1 MGLARSGL
9 SLTFLGV
16 LGACVTAPPPAAG
29 HNANRAGTTNV
40 SAATAPP
47 EVGDLGKVGHVVL
60 PTSCAAGVTAD
71 LQRGVALLHS
81 FFYEEARRVFT
92 AVATSDP
99 SCAMAQWGIA
109 MTHWHPIWAAPEAAD
124 FESGRAAAE
133 RASALTTALPL
144 ERDLVKAIAAF
155 YDSQA
160 SGDPTSPS
168 QSCHGVVA
176 GDIRGRALAYEQAM
190 AQVHARH
197 PEDVEPTAFYALAL
211 LATAPPSDAS
221 YANQRKATALLE
233 PFFVSQPNHP
243 GVAHYLIHG
252 YDYPELAAR
261 ALPAARA
268 YAGMAPWVPHAL
280 HMPSHIFTR
289 LGLWND
295 AIAANLSAAS
305 AARKYEAR
313 FHPGAHAAE
322 ELHAL
327 DYAAYGYLQT
337 AQDGKAAAIV
347 AYLGTIDRTNP
358 ELDLVAGYPFA
369 TIPARYA
376 LERRRWSEA
385 AVLTPSPL
393 AQRMPFIEANVVY
406 ARAIG
411 AARSGNVASAR
422 ADVERLGVLGEASA
436 KEAKFAFFVKQVELQ
451 RKAGQGWLLHAEHR
465 EIESLAAM
473 RAAVELEDAI
483 GKHPVTTGAVLPA
496 REQLGD
502 LLLEQGQ
509 PELALAEH
517 ERSLATSPNRF
528 AGLYGA
534 ARAADRAGD
543 RTKARAYYEK
553 LVTVASGN
561 DERPELAEA
570 RAWLAHP
577 VSLGK

>member
-1 MGLARSGL
+1 MKTRTPLFLLALVGAACGAPAGVSVTPASHASPVLEPPRDPPSPE
-9 SLTFLGV
+9 LGERV
-16 LGACVTAPPPAAG
+16 
-29 HNANRAGTTNV
+29 GTSHFV
-40 SAATAPP
+40 
-47 EVGDLGKVGHVVL
+47 
-60 PTSCAAGVTAD
+60 TSCDAAVQDDMDRA
-71 LQRGVALLHS
+71 VALLHS
-81 FFYEEARRVFT
+81 FFYDEARRRFRVIAERDRT
-92 AVATSDP
+92 
-99 SCAMAQWGIA
+99 CAMAHWGIA
-109 MTHWHPIWAAPEAAD
+109 MTFWHPLWQAPRPDEMTDGTAAIKIAREA
-124 FESGRAAAE
+124 GPRTPRE
-133 RASALTTALPL
+133 RAYVEAL
-144 ERDLVKAIAAF
+144 EGF
-155 YDSQA
+155 YYTPAESQA
-160 SGDPTSPS
+160 PAS
-168 QSCHGVVA
+168 QSCHGVVSSDHVKGA
-176 GDIRGRALAYEQAM
+176 HVYEALMAALVAQYPDDLEAKVFHALAILAVHPPTDRTLEKPRLA
-190 AQVHARH
+190 AQVLEGLFVDH
-197 PEDVEPTAFYALAL
+197 PD
-211 LATAPPSDAS
+211 
-221 YANQRKATALLE
+221 
-233 PFFVSQPNHP
+233 HP
-243 GVAHYLIHG
+243 GIAHYLIHA
-252 YDYPELAAR
+252 YDYPPLAAKG
-261 ALPAARA
+261 LPAARA
-268 YAGMAPWVPHAL
+268 YAEMAPWVPHAL

-483 GKHPVTTGAVLPA
+483 GKHPVTPGAVLPA